1 MEMKRLVPV
10 VAFAAGLVVAL
21 SGTVLAAQTGL
32 TQISSDPFTNST
44 SFHRTQVEP
53 DTFSF
58 GSTIVSTFQVGRF
71 HNGGAS
77 DIGFSTSTNSG
88 AKFTQGFLP
97 GLTFQVD
104 PTSPYER
111 VSDASVAFD
120 ARHNVWLISSIPLLP
135 TTLVV
140 PTVFI
145 SRSTDGG
152 QTWGNPISAVSPTY
166 TSRVDLDKNW
176 TVCDNT
182 PSSPFYG
189 NCYTEFDNFG
199 QFDLE
204 QMITSTDGGLT
215 WSTPLATADTV
226 HGLGGQPV
234 VQPNGTVVVP
244 FESLQNTI
252 AAFTSE
258 NGGASWDKSEKVSH
272 VKVHP
277 NAGSLRTSPLP
288 SAEIDGAGAVYV
300 AWQDCRF
307 STGCKANDIV
317 FSTSTDGKA
326 WATPAR
332 ATFDAPQVDH
342 FIPGIAVDR
351 ATSGSGAHIALS
363 FNFYE
368 NGDCSVSTCQLH
380 EGFVSSTDGG
390 ATWTSTSDLA
400 GPMLVTWLPLTTQG
414 FMVGDYQS
422 TSFDSRGAAHPV
434 FAVATAPNGSVL
446 NEAMFTTSSGL
457 SVGGGSNATQSA
469 GDGST
474 SGGST
479 NVVPPTVR

>member
-1 MEMKRLVPV
+1 MNKLAP
-10 VAFAAGLVVAL
+10 AGALAAGLLVAL
-21 SGTVLAAQTGL
+21 SWSVLAAQTGL

-71 HNGGAS
+71 HSGGSS
-77 DIGFSTSTNSG
+77 DIGFSTSTNNG
-88 AKFTQGFLP
+88 AHFTQGFLP
-97 GLTFQVD
+97 GLTVQVD
-104 PTSPYER
+104 PASPYER
-111 VSDASVAFD
+111 VSDPSVAFD
-120 ARHNVWLISSIPLLP
+120 ARHDVWLISSIPLSP
-135 TTLVV
+135 NLVV

-152 QTWGNPISAVSPTY
+152 QTWANPISAVSPTY
-166 TSRVDLDKNW
+166 TSKVNLDKNW
-176 TVCDNT
+176 TACDNT
-182 PSSPFYG
+182 PASPFFG

-199 QFDLE
+199 QGDLE
-204 QMITSTDGGLT
+204 QMITSSDGGLT
-215 WSTPLATADTV
+215 WSTPLATPDTA

-252 AAFTSE
+252 GSFTSE
-258 NGGASWDKSEKVSH
+258 NGGASWDASQKISH
-272 VKVHP
+272 VKAHP
-277 NAGSLRTSPLP
+277 VAGSLRSSPLP
-288 SAEIDGAGAVYV
+288 SAEIDGAGTVYV

-307 STGCKANDIV
+307 STGCKANDVV

-326 WATPAR
+326 WTTPAR

-342 FIPGIAVDR
+342 FIPGIAVDKT
-351 ATSGSGAHIALS
+351 TSGSGAHIALS

-368 NGDCSVSTCQLH
+368 NADCTVSTCQLH

-390 ATWTSTSDLA
+390 ATWTGTSDLA
-400 GPMLVTWLPLTTQG
+400 GPMLVTWLPLTSQG

-422 TSFDSRGAAHPV
+422 TSFDSRGAAHAV
-434 FAVATAPNGSVL
+434 FAVATAPNGTLL
-446 NEAMFTTSSGL
+446 NEAMFTPSSGL
-457 SVGGGSNATQSA
+457 AVGGGLHATQQS
-469 GDGST
+469 GDGT
-474 SGGST
+474 SSDGT
-479 NVVPPTVR
+479 TTAATTAR